1 LSEPK
6 SLEQGWLAM
15 RITRSSLQTEG
26 TSPICPTFEILPA
39 LHLPR
44 RAFPKNTPNP
54 DTGSHEWVVR
64 CNAFVRFEEANMATG
79 TVKFFNSQKGFGFIQ
94 QEGGGPDVF
103 VHVSAVE
110 RAGMR
115 GLVEGQK
122 VSFDIEADRR
132 SGKSAAANLQ
142 TV

>member
-1 LSEPK
+1 
-6 SLEQGWLAM
+6 
-15 RITRSSLQTEG
+15 
-26 TSPICPTFEILPA
+26 
-39 LHLPR
+39 LHLPD

-54 DTGSHEWVVR
+54 DNGRSNGWAAGER
-64 CNAFVRFEEANMATG
+64 LGAFQGGNMTTG
-79 TVKFFNSQKGFGFIQ
+79 TVKFFNSQKGFGFIA

-122 VSFDIEADRR
+122 ITFDIEADQR
-132 SGKSAAANLQ
+132 SGKSAATNLQ